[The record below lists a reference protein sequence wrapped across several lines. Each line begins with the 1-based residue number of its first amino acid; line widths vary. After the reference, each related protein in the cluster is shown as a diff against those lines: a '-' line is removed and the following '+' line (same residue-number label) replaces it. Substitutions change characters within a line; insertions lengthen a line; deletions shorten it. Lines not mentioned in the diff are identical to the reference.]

1 MKTNCKNCSCV
12 IATGATI
19 FLFLLLSRSVSAQ
32 KNSLPAA
39 LNPITYQ
46 SIPTTQLPPPDTAWI
61 SRQLQVTDK
70 IANTTVAYT
79 FKTHFTPNTD
89 DHWQSL
95 APGVNSWFLKLR
107 SADAYGLALVFSS
120 ITLLPGEAL
129 YVYNQNTVHGPYT
142 AADIPPS
149 GVLPVDFVNG
159 DEVVIEYDVPV
170 ASKRHGSWAIERV
183 SHAFRDLFGSG
194 GRATKE
200 NAAART
206 ASECYICLQNESL
219 DNQRR
224 ATVKLTVFY
233 DSTVKICT
241 GTLMNNTARDNRPYV
256 LTAQHCVTG
265 QFDADRT
272 IFAFGFEDIDCV
284 GFTQREDQTLYGSRL
299 RASVFENDFSLL
311 ELHAVPPPEFHPYYA
326 GWDISD
332 QYRDAVTCV
341 HHPQGGAKEVSVSNG
356 AVVTSNFDDG
366 ASRAPLAFWNVKQW
380 DVGATE
386 GGSSGAAL
394 FNKNSEVIGTLSG
407 GSSACGTPYNDYF
420 GKLSVSWQALPE
432 QEHQLKYWLDPVL
445 SGTQSLTGKDPYE
458 DSTALP
464 PQETVISLYPNPAT
478 DAVIVRLPDHAS
490 TLLLEVFDLQ
500 GRQQEA
506 PYNVYE
512 NSVVLATASLGAG
525 VYVVKLATAQGVY
538 QAKFVKR

>member
-1 MKTNCKNCSCV
+1 MKVTHTSRPCHISTRV
-12 IATGATI
+12 TI
-19 FLFLLLSRSVSAQ
+19 ILFLLSIPLVAQ
-32 KNSLPAA
+32 HTSLPAGLDHA
-39 LNPITYQ
+39 TYQ
-46 SIPTTQLPPPDTAWI
+46 SISTTQLPQPDTAWI
-61 SRQLQVTDK
+61 NKHLQATDK
-70 IANTTVAYT
+70 IASATVAYT
-79 FKTHFTPNTD
+79 FKTHFTPDTD
-89 DHWQSL
+89 GHWQSL
-95 APGVNSWFLKLR
+95 VPGVKSRFLKLR
-107 SADAYGLALVFSS
+107 SPGAYGLALVFSN

-142 AADIPPS
+142 SGNIPPS
-149 GVLPVDFVNG
+149 GILPVDFVNG
-159 DEVVIEYDVPV
+159 EEVVIEYDVPA
-170 ASKRHGSWAIERV
+170 ASKHHGAWAIERV

-194 GRATKE
+194 GRTSKE

-219 DNQRR
+219 ANERR

-256 LTAQHCVTG
+256 LTAQHCVTD

-284 GFTQREDQTLYGSRL
+284 GFTRREDQTLYGSRL
-299 RASVFENDFSLL
+299 RASLFENDFSLL

-341 HHPQGGAKEVSVSNG
+341 HHPQGGPKEVSVSNG
-356 AVVTSNFDDG
+356 AVVTSDFDDG
-366 ASRAPLAFWNVKQW
+366 ALRAQNAFWNVKQW

-420 GKLSVSWQALPE
+420 EKLSVSWQTSAEPDR
-432 QEHQLKYWLDPVL
+432 QLKYWLDPL
-445 SGTQSLTGKDPYE
+445 RSDIQSLTGKDPYE
-458 DSTALP
+458 DSTALL
-464 PQETVISLYPNPAT
+464 PQETFISLYPNPAT

-490 TLLLEVFDLQ
+490 TFLLEVFDLQ
-500 GRQQEA
+500 GRQQRA

-512 NSVVLATASLGAG
+512 NSVVIATAYLGAG